1 MSEKSF
7 LSPGEDVSDSD
18 VVRVGL
24 NGFGRIGRTTFRAI
38 LENPYIDLVGIN
50 DVMDNEQREYLA
62 RYDSVL
68 GRLDEVELDG
78 ETLTIGGTA
87 TNLYNVQSPSEL
99 PWAEEDID
107 VAIEAT
113 GIFRTKDDAMAHVDA
128 GAGKAL
134 LSAPPKGDK
143 PVEQYIYGVNHT
155 DYGGEDVL
163 SAASCTTNSIV
174 PVAYTLLEEFGV
186 NSGLINTIHAYTGS
200 QNLIDGPASKTR
212 RGRAAAEN
220 IVPTTTGGATA
231 TTEILPELKG
241 KFDGMATRVPLPS
254 GSITDLTVDLEGDP
268 SVEEINEAIK
278 SYADGELEGVM
289 GYTEEPLVSRDI
301 IGITEATKVDLAKT
315 DAVGDGALARI
326 QTWYDNEFSYTS
338 QLVRLAQYVGQ
349 Q

>member
-7 LSPGEDVSDSD
+7 LSAGDDVADSD

-24 NGFGRIGRTTFRAI
+24 NGFGRIGRNTFRAV
-38 LENPYIDLVGIN
+38 LENPHIDLVGIN
-50 DVMDNEQREYLA
+50 DVMDFEQMEYLA
-62 RYDSVL
+62 KYDSVM
-68 GRLDEVELDG
+68 GRLEGVELDG
-78 ETLTIGGTA
+78 DQLTMGGTA

-99 PWAEEDID
+99 PWGEENVD
-107 VAIEAT
+107 VALEAT
-113 GIFRTKDDAMAHVDA
+113 GIFRTKDDAQAHVEA

-155 DYGGEDVL
+155 DYEGEDVL

-174 PVAYTLLEEFGV
+174 PVAYTLLEEFGID
-186 NSGLINTIHAYTGS
+186 SGLINTIHAYTGS

-254 GSITDLTVDLEGDP
+254 GSITDLTVDLQGDP
-268 SVEEINEAIK
+268 SVEEINDAIK
-278 SYADGELEGVM
+278 QYADGELEGVM
-289 GYTEEPLVSRDI
+289 GYTDEPLVSRDI
-301 IGITEATKVDLAKT
+301 IGISEATKVDLRKT
-315 DAVGDGALARI
+315 DVVADGGLARI

-338 QLVRLAQYVGQ
+338 QMVRLAEYVGQ